1 MSATSSAQSHGGG
14 RGVYCRSW
22 LLSSNQPDPEA
33 GERSFVASIR
43 APRVAQSQSDR
54 SRIKHLERP
63 SRQDGGF
70 ATAKRRLTRN
80 SWGKDS
86 HAL

>member
-1 MSATSSAQSHGGG
+1 MSATSSAQSHGGA
-14 RGVYCRSW
+14 RRVYCRSW
-22 LLSSNQPDPEA
+22 LLRSNQPDPEA
-33 GERSFVASIR
+33 GERSLVGSIR
-43 APRVAQSQSDR
+43 APRLSRQSDR

-63 SRQDGGF
+63 SQQDGGF
-70 ATAKRRLTRN
+70 ATAERRRTRN